1 MPPPQLAS
9 VVRPIIVGILIP
21 WPLAA
26 AVAALLLGMS
36 PGAAVMTG
44 VILAV
49 SGRTV
54 VGPLQGSVRPTERL
68 QRILARPASVQ
79 GRISGITLHG

>member
-1 MPPPQLAS
+1 MPSPQLAS
-9 VVRPIIVGILIP
+9 VVRLIIIGVLIT

-26 AVAALLLGMS
+26 AVAALLLGLS
-36 PGAAVMTG
+36 PGAAVMIG

-49 SGRTV
+49 SGPTV
-54 VGPLQGSVRPTERL
+54 VGPLQGFVRPTERL
-68 QRILARPASVQ
+68 QRVLARLASVQ